1 MRNLFLVLIIAF
13 YLQNCYLHSVS
24 IQSKTGMQKY
34 SQSKIQSKKL
44 KPIPVKVNFGKT
56 NAESFYINIFL
67 GSKELKKELELKNNY
82 FTEEYFSKFQRS
94 NLFYLANNSNLRIE
108 INAYPGKRG
117 GESEI
122 SMLYFY
128 SLGIIPYKLDM
139 YGIIQFDIFD
149 SKKKEKIK
157 SFQYDIEHRL
167 YEGLT
172 PVLAGVFLPIF
183 SDRFDH
189 SKNFSTY
196 AIARVAFNE
205 FEEDFIKEFNS
216 DESLQQAVYLNN
228 PPIYKIQ
235 NPTKE
240 EIAKNPY
247 LPYFLSKLESR
258 LLQRG
263 VEIIKQNDSPKSS
276 SSTKA
281 DQVIKVDSLNILKD
295 SISVSVSCLDVRNN
309 SEAWIEKVNLSVDAD
324 NTESTLDKIVDRLID
339 NLVSKGEI
347 N

>member
-1 MRNLFLVLIIAF
+1 MQNLFLVLIIAF

-34 SQSKIQSKKL
+34 SQSKIQSKKS
-44 KPIPVKVNFGKT
+44 KSIPVKVNFGKT

-67 GSKELKKELELKNNY
+67 GSEELKKELELKNNY

-94 NLFYLANNSNLRIE
+94 NFFYLANNSNLRIE

-122 SMLYFY
+122 SMFYFY

-157 SFQYDIEHRL
+157 SFQYEIEHRL

-205 FEEDFIKEFNS
+205 FEEDFLDEFKNN
-216 DESLQQAVYLNN
+216 EELRKAAYLHN
-228 PPIYKIQ
+228 PPVYKIQ

-247 LPYFLSKLESR
+247 LPYLIAKLESK

-263 VEIIKQNDSPKSS
+263 IEIIKQDDSPKSP

-281 DQVIKVDSLNILKD
+281 DQVIKIDSLNILKD
-295 SISVSVSCLDVRNN
+295 SISISISCLDIKNN
-309 SEAWIEKVNLSVDAD
+309 SEAWVEKVNLSANAD
-324 NTESTLDKIVDRLID
+324 NTESTLDKAVDKLIE